1 MEPRQGVHMVKF
13 LKKIP
18 VVVVAPTMLLIL
30 VVGYAALW
38 FAMADTLETQVE
50 TWIEAHRAAGWSID
64 HGPLDVDGFPLSVAV
79 VVPRPRITTPD
90 LTWSAPRVIV
100 RTTPVSAGRPT
111 VQPFGTQTLELGDAV
126 YDLTADRMVLTVDAT
141 SRSQLAAFDLDLA
154 GLRAAPRGGDSPLI
168 LTSLTAHVEDL
179 PPPDDG
185 AVDFK
190 TPTKKLAASGRG
202 LTLPPTLEQ
211 PLGQEFRHL
220 EMEARLLG
228 VLPPTSL
235 WQALS
240 QWRDDGGTVEL
251 DRLYADWPPLML
263 STGGTL
269 ALDDRLQPVGALAA
283 RIQGFFDTVD
293 RLEERGVVRG
303 RDATMAR
310 VVLGMMAQ
318 PGDGG
323 APTLSVPVSIQNRK
337 ISIGPVPLFEFP
349 PLRWGRD
356 SAPPVKELPKMRP
369 GYSVDR
375 WGNLIP
381 NE

>member
-1 MEPRQGVHMVKF
+1 MFKV

-18 VVVVAPTMLLIL
+18 VVIVAPAMLLIL

-38 FAMADTLETQVE
+38 FAMADTLQTQVE
-50 TWIEAHRAAGWSID
+50 AWIEARRAAGWRIE
-64 HGPLDVDGFPLSVAV
+64 HRPIDVDGFPLSVAV
-79 VVPRPRITTPD
+79 VLPQMRVTTPD

-111 VQPFGTQTLELGDAV
+111 VQPLGTQTLGLDGAT
-126 YDLTADRMVLTVDAT
+126 YDLTTKTAVLTVDAT
-141 SRSQLAAFDLDLA
+141 SRSQLAAFDLDVS
-154 GLRAAPRGGDSPLI
+154 GLRAVRQGSESAVTLE
-168 LTSLTAHVEDL
+168 TLTAHLEDL

-190 TPTKKLAASGRG
+190 TPTKKLVASGRG
-202 LTLPPTLEQ
+202 LMLPPGFDQ
-211 PLGQEFRHL
+211 PLGQEFRQFEL
-220 EMEARLLG
+220 EARLLG
-228 VLPPTSL
+228 VLPPASL
-235 WQALS
+235 RQALS

-337 ISIGPVPLFEFP
+337 ISVGPVPLFEFP
-349 PLRWGRD
+349 PVRWGGD
-356 SAPPVKELPKMRP
+356 EAPQVKELPKMRP